1 MHVRTSSLG
10 EFRLSDARGGES
22 NDLKLIEVTQQTIMP
37 AAMEDFEAEFSTLA
51 VRIAL
56 DPPYCL
62 PLYQNRPPRLVDP
75 L

>member
-1 MHVRTSSLG
+1 
-10 EFRLSDARGGES
+10 
-22 NDLKLIEVTQQTIMP
+22 MP

-62 PLYQNRPPRLVDP
+62 PLYQNRPPRLVGP